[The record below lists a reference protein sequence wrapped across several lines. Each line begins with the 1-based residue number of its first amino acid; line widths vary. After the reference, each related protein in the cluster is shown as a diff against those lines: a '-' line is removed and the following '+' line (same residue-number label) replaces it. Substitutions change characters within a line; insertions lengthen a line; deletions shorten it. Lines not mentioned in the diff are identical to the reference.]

1 MDRRLQ
7 SRYTECDTMVAFI
20 CVIEHTCV
28 HGYGTVLDELPIA
41 AYRMDE
47 WELLHQHKAVMK
59 T

>member
-1 MDRRLQ
+1 
-7 SRYTECDTMVAFI
+7 MVAFI